1 MNRVKFNASNH
12 PVADDGTTLVITTP
26 VEGMMVYDTTNNCLK
41 VYTSNDG
48 GSTFAWHCMNVQTCP
63 Q

>member
-12 PVADDGTTLVITTP
+12 PVADNGTTQVITDP

-41 VYTSNDG
+41 VYTTTDG
-48 GSTFAWHCMNVQTCP
+48 TTFAWHCMSTQTCP